1 MDFAR
6 MLELAGLLNVPGL
19 VAQGVAFAAEVKAAA
34 ERMPHILTDADR
46 TELDAIHADALA
58 AADALDAKLAEAER
72 RG

>member
-19 VAQGVAFAAEVKAAA
+19 VTQGVAFAAEVKAAA

-46 TELDAIHADALA
+46 AELDAIHADVLA